1 MSAQKAVLK
10 LDVHDENCKKK
21 AMKIASKFAGVES
34 IAMDMKDQ
42 KLTVA
47 GTMDPVKLAE
57 KLRKRF
63 SAEIVSVG
71 PAKEPPKKE
80 PPKPDPPKPDP
91 PIIYLPP
98 YYPVY
103 YQPLPSS
110 LWCCNAGFVSIEED
124 PNASC
129 VIC

>member
-1 MSAQKAVLK
+1 
-10 LDVHDENCKKK
+10 
-21 AMKIASKFAGVES
+21 MKIASKFAGVES

-42 KLTVA
+42 KLTVT

-71 PAKEPPKKE
+71 PAKEAPKKDDKSKE
-80 PPKPDPPKPDP
+80 TQKKEQPKPDP
-91 PIIYLPP
+91 PIIYLTP

-103 YQPLPSS
+103 YQPLPPS
-110 LWCCNAGFVSIEED
+110 LWCSNAGFVSIEED
-124 PNASC
+124 PNAFC